1 MSEGPKS
8 FDWFMRGSI
17 AKKMRWLFGVS
28 TSLTL
33 ALALVAVVG
42 LNWIGNRADES
53 AVISQG
59 MRDLGV
65 IDRTVYDAQVT
76 YGFYLEDGQ
85 SSTLESA
92 RATLDAAAQDT
103 QELRATVLEEG
114 YMPTNEI
121 DGLAAAIAELDRTFV
136 EIDQAD
142 AMAEAHYAANVAASD
157 LNNRVMEQF
166 GNVTADMEGSG
177 LWLMNLL
184 FGVVFMIGL
193 GAVANTLLGRKLV
206 REQFVKPVEGVSAA
220 MLELADGN
228 REVDVPF
235 MDREDEIGDM
245 ARALE
250 VIKSAAHKYDQMRTE
265 REASRGERDR
275 VLKDLAEKFERSVSE
290 VVGGVAAAT
299 SQLQSTATEMAEA
312 ADRATHQTGEV
323 SNSIGEASAGVTA
336 AAAASD
342 EFAMSIGEIS
352 RQASTSAELARKA
365 TDAASN
371 ADTTISALTESA
383 AQVGQVVEMISSIA
397 QRTNLL
403 ALNASI
409 EAARGGEAG
418 RGFAVVASEVKEL
431 ATQTG
436 KFTEEVAEQIR
447 SMQDKTTESVNALQ
461 AIMKQIRELEETSIS
476 IAAAVD
482 QQSIA
487 GQDLARSIDL
497 AARSTEEVSG
507 SVGKVQAT
515 SQTTGVAAS
524 QVLSSSTELEQQAA
538 VLKTQ
543 VEGFLASIREAA

>member
-1 MSEGPKS
+1 MTEGPKS

-17 AKKMRWLFGVS
+17 AKKMRLLFGAS
-28 TSLTL
+28 TFLTL
-33 ALALVAVVG
+33 ALALIAVAG
-42 LNWIGNRADES
+42 LNWIGNRANES

-76 YGFYLEDGQ
+76 YGFYLTDGQ

-92 RATLDAAAQDT
+92 RSTLDVAAEDAQ
-103 QELRATVLEEG
+103 QLRASVLAEG
-114 YMPTNEI
+114 YMPVDEI
-121 DGLAAAIAELDRTFV
+121 DGLVAAIAELDRTFV
-136 EIDQAD
+136 NIDQAD

-184 FGVVFMIGL
+184 FGVVFLIGL
-193 GAVANTLLGRKLV
+193 GAVANAILGRRLV
-206 REQFVKPVEGVSAA
+206 RDQFVKPVEGVSAA
-220 MLELADGN
+220 MLELAEGN

-235 MDREDEIGDM
+235 MDRADEIGDM

-250 VIKSAAHKYDQMRTE
+250 VIKSAAHKFDQMRHE
-265 REASRGERDR
+265 REASHGERDR
-275 VLKDLAEKFERSVSE
+275 LLKELAQKFELSVSE

-299 SQLQSTATEMAEA
+299 SQLQATATEMAEA

-365 TDAASN
+365 TNAAAN

-507 SVGKVQAT
+507 SVSKVQQT

-538 VLKTQ
+538 VLKSQ

>member
-1 MSEGPKS
+1 
-8 FDWFMRGSI
+8 MRGSI
-17 AKKMRWLFGVS
+17 AQKMRWLFGAS
-28 TSLTL
+28 TLLTLTL
-33 ALALVAVVG
+33 ACIAVAG
-42 LNWIGNRADES
+42 LSWIGERANQA

-59 MRDLGV
+59 MRDLGQ
-65 IDRTVYDAQVT
+65 IDRTVYDAQIT
-76 YGFYLEDGQ
+76 YGFYLKDGQ
-85 SSTLESA
+85 SATLESA
-92 RATLDAAAQDT
+92 RTTLDTAAQAT
-103 QELRATVLEEG
+103 QELRAAVAEEG
-114 YMPTNEI
+114 YMPATEI
-121 DGLAAAIAELDRTFV
+121 DGLAAAIAELDRTMV
-136 EIDQAD
+136 RIDQAG
-142 AMAEAHYAANVAASD
+142 AMAEDSYAANVAVSD

-166 GNVTADMEGSG
+166 GDVTADMEGSG

-184 FGVVFMIGL
+184 FGVVFLIGL
-193 GAVANTLLGRKLV
+193 GAVVNALVGRRLV
-206 REQFVKPVEGVSAA
+206 SDQFVKPVEGVSAA
-220 MLELADGN
+220 MLELANGN

-235 MDREDEIGDM
+235 MDRADEIGDM

-250 VIKSAAHKYDQMRTE
+250 VIKSAAQKFDQMRHE
-265 REASRGERDR
+265 REESRGERDR
-275 VLKDLAEKFERSVSE
+275 VLRELAEKFERSVSE

-299 SQLQSTATEMAEA
+299 SQLQATATEMAEA

-365 TDAASN
+365 TNAAAN

-507 SVGKVQAT
+507 SVSKVQQT

-538 VLKTQ
+538 VLKAQ
-543 VEGFLASIREAA
+543 VEGFLSSIREAA